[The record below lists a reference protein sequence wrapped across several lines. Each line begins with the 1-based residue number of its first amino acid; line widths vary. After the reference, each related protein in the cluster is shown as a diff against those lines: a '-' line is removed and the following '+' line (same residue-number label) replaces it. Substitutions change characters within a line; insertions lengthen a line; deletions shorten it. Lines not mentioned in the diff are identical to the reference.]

1 MYGRHRQLHCEVLS
15 LPEHQSI
22 QSGTGSSPSVSLRRS
37 LTLTHATLYGLG
49 VTVGAGIYV
58 LIGVV
63 AARSGMH
70 APLAFVIAALLMG
83 TSAASFAEL
92 GSRMP
97 VSAGEAAYARAA
109 FASEWISLFVGLLV
123 VAIATVS
130 AAAISVG
137 SAGYIRV
144 FVDMPS
150 TMIIAAV
157 VLLMGGIAARGIVQS
172 VTFAGAMTLI
182 EVGGLIFIVLAG
194 FWSGPEMATRIPEI
208 VPPIADTSAYFGIAG
223 ASLLAVFAFIGFEG
237 LVNVAEEME
246 DPKRT
251 LPRAIL
257 LTLVITT
264 VLYVLVIWVALVSIG
279 PEVLAE
285 SAAPLAL
292 VFQRVTGLSPA
303 TMSAVAIVATLNGI
317 IVQIIMSSR
326 VLYGLSTQRSLP
338 SALSRI
344 SPRTHTPINAT
355 IVTVSM
361 VLAFALLLPL
371 EYLADW
377 TSRLTIVLFAIVN
390 LALMRIKARETTPPA
405 GIYLAPKWL
414 PGTAFVCCIVLLAMD
429 VVRLVL
435 PFITLSPLH

>member
-1 MYGRHRQLHCEVLS
+1 
-15 LPEHQSI
+15 LPEHQSM
-22 QSGTGSSPSVSLRRS
+22 GTPPSVSLRRS

-49 VTVGAGIYV
+49 VTIGAGIYV
-58 LIGVV
+58 LIGAV

-97 VSAGEAAYARAA
+97 VCAGEAAYARAA
-109 FASEWISLFVGLLV
+109 FASEWISLVVGLLV
-123 VAIATVS
+123 VGIAIVS

-150 TMIIAAV
+150 PIIIAAV
-157 VLLMGGIAARGIVQS
+157 VLLMGGIAARGILQS

-182 EVGGLIFIVLAG
+182 EVGGLAFIVLAG
-194 FWSGPEMATRIPEI
+194 LSSGPEMATRIPEI
-208 VPPIADTSAYFGIAG
+208 LPPIADTSAHFRIAG
-223 ASLLAVFAFIGFEG
+223 AALLAVFAFIGFEG

-257 LTLVITT
+257 LTFVITT
-264 VLYVLVIWVALVSIG
+264 LLYVLVVWAALVSIG
-279 PEVLAE
+279 AKALAE
-285 SAAPLAL
+285 SEAPLAL
-292 VFQRVTGLSPA
+292 VFQRLTGLSPT

-326 VLYGLSTQRSLP
+326 VLYGLSAQRSLP
-338 SALSRI
+338 FRLSRI
-344 SPRTHTPINAT
+344 SPRTRTPINAT
-355 IVTVSM
+355 ILTTSM

-377 TSRLTIVLFAIVN
+377 TSRLTIVLFAVVN
-390 LALMRIKARETTPPA
+390 LALMRIKARDTTPPP

-429 VVRLVL
+429 VVRLIL
-435 PFITLSPLH
+435 PVIAPSTLP